1 MDKIK
6 RIKELITQLNK
17 YNYYYYV
24 LDNPIIADREY
35 DAIYDELVALEKETG
50 VVLPDSPTKQVG
62 DTILEGFKKF
72 THITK
77 LYSLEKCNNFEELES
92 WVNNITN
99 TYGKQT
105 YSLEY
110 KFDGLRISITYEN
123 GRLVTAATR
132 GNGYIGEDVTQQVL
146 TIKSVPVTIPYQQK
160 IVVEGEA
167 MIKLSDLAEY
177 NRTALEPLKN
187 ARNAAA
193 GAIRNL
199 DPRVTGS
206 RNLSMFF
213 YGIPYIEGKTFDTHI
228 EIMQFLKDNGFPV
241 YDYQKIVSNIDD
253 IEREIDDI
261 DRTKKN
267 LDILIDGA
275 VLKIIDL
282 KVREKLGFTAKFP
295 KWAVAYKFEA
305 QELTTTLNNV
315 VWQVGRTGK
324 LTPIGEVDPIE
335 LAGATVKRA
344 TLNNYG
350 DIVRKGVK
358 INSKVF
364 VRRSNEVIPE
374 ILKVASI
381 DDSCYDIVKPTICPS
396 CGTPLIEDGANLFC
410 PNYYGCPDQ
419 IDQRIDH
426 YASRNAMNIE
436 GISEKTIEMLR
447 TTLNLHSVVDLYH
460 LDKEDLKKLD
470 KFKDKKSNNLIN
482 SIEKSKTPKF
492 SNFIYALGILGVGE
506 KTAKDLAKKFKN
518 LDELKSATID
528 QLISI
533 NDIGQVIAQNIVDYF
548 LDPNQLKLISDLLDS
563 GVDIQYSNMDT
574 TTNPNFT
581 NKTIVLTGDLNN
593 YTRTELTNLLESFGA
608 KVTSSVSKNTD
619 LVIVG
624 DNPGSKFNKAK
635 ELGIT
640 IMYEPELIEKLK

>member
-6 RIKELITQLNK
+6 RMKELITIINK

-24 LDNPIIADREY
+24 LDNPVIADREY

-50 VVLPDSPTKQVG
+50 VVFPDSPTKQVG
-62 DTILEGFKKF
+62 DMVLEGFKKY
-72 THITK
+72 THIKK
-77 LYSLEKCNNFEELES
+77 LYSLDKCNSFAELES
-92 WVNNITN
+92 WVNNVTEQ
-99 TYGKQT
+99 YGEQV

-110 KFDGLRISITYEN
+110 KFDGLRISIIYEN
-123 GRLVTAATR
+123 GQLVTAATR

-146 TIKSVPVTIPYQQK
+146 TIKSIPYNIPYK
-160 IVVEGEA
+160 SKLVVEGEA

-177 NRTALEPLKN
+177 NRTATEPLKN

-213 YGIPYIEGKTFDTHI
+213 YGIPYIEGYEFSTHL

-241 YDYQKIVSNIDD
+241 YDYQKTVSKIED
-253 IEREIDDI
+253 IEREIDNI
-261 DRTKKN
+261 DKTKKN

-275 VLKIIDL
+275 VLKINDL
-282 KVREKLGFTAKFP
+282 KVRDKMGFTAKYP

-358 INSKVF
+358 LNSKVF

-374 ILKVASI
+374 ILKVASV
-381 DDSCYDIVKPTICPS
+381 DNTCVDIVKPTVCPS
-396 CGTPLIEDGANLFC
+396 CGTQLIEDGANLFC

-426 YASRNAMNIE
+426 FASRNAMNIE

-447 TTLNLHSVVDLYH
+447 TTLNLHTVADLYT
-460 LDKEDLKKLD
+460 LSYDDFKQLD
-470 KFKDKKSNNLIN
+470 KFKDKKSSNLVN
-482 SIEKSKTPKF
+482 SINNSKKPKF

-506 KTAKDLAKKFKN
+506 KTAKDIAKKFNN
-518 LDELKSATID
+518 LN
-528 QLISI
+528 QLMNASLQDLLTI
-533 NDIGQVIAQNIVDYF
+533 NDIGEIIANNIVNFFKDEKQI
-548 LDPNQLKLISDLLDS
+548 QLINKLLDL
-563 GVDIQYSNMDT
+563 GIDIQYSN
-574 TTNPNFT
+574 NVQKSHPVFT
-581 NKTIVLTGDLNN
+581 GKTIVLTGDLNN
-593 YTRTELTNLLESFGA
+593 YTRTQLTNILEEFGA

-624 DNPGSKFNKAK
+624 ENAGSKYNKAK
-635 ELGIT
+635 ELNIP
-640 IMYEPELIEKLK
+640 IMLEPELLDNLK

>member
-6 RIKELITQLNK
+6 RMKELITIINK

-24 LDNPIIADREY
+24 LDNPVIADREY

-50 VVLPDSPTKQVG
+50 VVFPDSPTKQVG
-62 DTILEGFKKF
+62 DMVLEGFKKY
-72 THITK
+72 THIKK
-77 LYSLEKCNNFEELES
+77 LYSLDKCNSFAELES
-92 WVNNITN
+92 WVNNVTEQ
-99 TYGKQT
+99 YGEQV

-110 KFDGLRISITYEN
+110 KFDGLRISIIYEK
-123 GRLVTAATR
+123 GQLVTAATR

-146 TIKSVPVTIPYQQK
+146 TIKSIPYTIPYK
-160 IVVEGEA
+160 SKLVVEGEA

-177 NRTALEPLKN
+177 NRTATEPLKN

-213 YGIPYIEGKTFDTHI
+213 YGIPYIEGYEFSTHL

-241 YDYQKIVSNIDD
+241 YDYQKTVSKIED
-253 IEREIDDI
+253 IEREIDNI
-261 DRTKKN
+261 DKTKKN

-275 VLKIIDL
+275 VLKINDL
-282 KVREKLGFTAKFP
+282 KVRDKMGFTAKYP

-358 INSKVF
+358 LNSKVF

-374 ILKVASI
+374 ILKVASV
-381 DDSCYDIVKPTICPS
+381 DNSCVDIVKPTVCPS
-396 CGTPLIEDGANLFC
+396 CGTQLIEDGANLFC

-426 YASRNAMNIE
+426 FASRNAMNIE

-447 TTLNLHSVVDLYH
+447 TTLNLHTVADLYT
-460 LDKEDLKKLD
+460 LSYEDFKQLD
-470 KFKDKKSNNLIN
+470 KFKDKKSSNLVN
-482 SIEKSKTPKF
+482 SINNSKKPKF

-506 KTAKDLAKKFKN
+506 KTAKDIAKKFNN
-518 LDELKSATID
+518 LN
-528 QLISI
+528 QLMNASLQDLLTI
-533 NDIGQVIAQNIVDYF
+533 NDIGEIIANNIVNFFKDEKQI
-548 LDPNQLKLISDLLDS
+548 QLINKLLDL
-563 GVDIQYSNMDT
+563 GIDIQYSN
-574 TTNPNFT
+574 NVQKSHPVFT
-581 NKTIVLTGDLNN
+581 GKTIVLTGDLNN
-593 YTRTELTNLLESFGA
+593 YTRTQLTNILEEFGA

-624 DNPGSKFNKAK
+624 ENAGSKYNKAK
-635 ELGIT
+635 ELNIP
-640 IMYEPELIEKLK
+640 IMLEPELLNNLK

>member
-6 RIKELITQLNK
+6 RMKELITIINK

-24 LDNPIIADREY
+24 LDNPVIADREY

-50 VVLPDSPTKQVG
+50 VVFPDSPTKQVG
-62 DTILEGFKKF
+62 DMVLEGFKKY
-72 THITK
+72 THIKK
-77 LYSLEKCNNFEELES
+77 LYSLDKCNSFAELES
-92 WVNNITN
+92 WVNNVTEQ
-99 TYGKQT
+99 YGEQV

-110 KFDGLRISITYEN
+110 KFDGLRISIIYEK
-123 GRLVTAATR
+123 GQLVTAATR

-146 TIKSVPVTIPYQQK
+146 TIKSIPYTIPYK
-160 IVVEGEA
+160 SKLVVEGEA

-177 NRTALEPLKN
+177 NRTATEPLKN

-213 YGIPYIEGKTFDTHI
+213 YGIPYIEGYEFSTHL

-241 YDYQKIVSNIDD
+241 YDYQKTVSKIED
-253 IEREIDDI
+253 IEREIDNI
-261 DRTKKN
+261 DKTKKN

-275 VLKIIDL
+275 VLKINDL
-282 KVREKLGFTAKFP
+282 KVRDKMGFTAKYP

-358 INSKVF
+358 LNSKVF

-374 ILKVASI
+374 ILKVASV
-381 DDSCYDIVKPTICPS
+381 DNSCVDIVKPTVCPS
-396 CGTPLIEDGANLFC
+396 CGTQLIEDGANLFC

-426 YASRNAMNIE
+426 FASRNAMNIE

-447 TTLNLHSVVDLYH
+447 TTLNLHTVADLYT
-460 LDKEDLKKLD
+460 LSYEDFKQLD
-470 KFKDKKSNNLIN
+470 KFKDKKSSNLVN
-482 SIEKSKTPKF
+482 SINNSKKPKF

-506 KTAKDLAKKFKN
+506 KTAKDIAKKFNN
-518 LDELKSATID
+518 LN
-528 QLISI
+528 QLMNASLQDLLTI
-533 NDIGQVIAQNIVDYF
+533 NDIGEIIANNIVNFFKDEKQI
-548 LDPNQLKLISDLLDS
+548 QLINKLLDL
-563 GVDIQYSNMDT
+563 GIDIQYSN
-574 TTNPNFT
+574 NVQKSHPVFT
-581 NKTIVLTGDLNN
+581 GKTIVLTGDLNN
-593 YTRTELTNLLESFGA
+593 YTRTQLTNILEEFGA

-624 DNPGSKFNKAK
+624 ENAGSKYNKAK
-635 ELGIT
+635 ELNIP
-640 IMYEPELIEKLK
+640 IMLEPELLDNLK

>member
-6 RIKELITQLNK
+6 RMKELITIINK

-24 LDNPIIADREY
+24 LDNPVIADREY

-50 VVLPDSPTKQVG
+50 VVFPDSPTKQVG
-62 DTILEGFKKF
+62 DMVLEGFKKY
-72 THITK
+72 THIKK
-77 LYSLEKCNNFEELES
+77 LYSLDKCNSFAELES
-92 WVNNITN
+92 WVNNVTEQ
-99 TYGKQT
+99 YGEQV

-110 KFDGLRISITYEN
+110 KFDGLRISIIYEN
-123 GRLVTAATR
+123 GQLVTAATR

-146 TIKSVPVTIPYQQK
+146 TIKSIPYNIPYK
-160 IVVEGEA
+160 SKLVVEGEA

-177 NRTALEPLKN
+177 NRTATEPLKN

-213 YGIPYIEGKTFDTHI
+213 YGIPYIEGYEFSTHL

-241 YDYQKIVSNIDD
+241 YDYQKTVSKIED
-253 IEREIDDI
+253 IEREIDNI
-261 DRTKKN
+261 DKTKKN

-275 VLKIIDL
+275 VLKINDL
-282 KVREKLGFTAKFP
+282 KVRDKMGFTAKYP

-358 INSKVF
+358 LNSKVF

-374 ILKVASI
+374 ILKVASV
-381 DDSCYDIVKPTICPS
+381 DNTCVDIVKPTVCPS
-396 CGTPLIEDGANLFC
+396 CGTQLIEDGANLFC

-426 YASRNAMNIE
+426 FASRNAMNIE

-447 TTLNLHSVVDLYH
+447 TTLNLHTVADLYT
-460 LDKEDLKKLD
+460 LSYDDFKQLD
-470 KFKDKKSNNLIN
+470 KFKDKKSSNLVN
-482 SIEKSKTPKF
+482 SINNSKKPKF

-506 KTAKDLAKKFKN
+506 KTAKDIAKKFNN
-518 LDELKSATID
+518 LN
-528 QLISI
+528 QLMNASLQDLLTI
-533 NDIGQVIAQNIVDYF
+533 NDIGEIIANNIVNFFKDEKQI
-548 LDPNQLKLISDLLDS
+548 QLINKLLDL
-563 GVDIQYSNMDT
+563 GIDIQYSN
-574 TTNPNFT
+574 NVQKSHPVFT
-581 NKTIVLTGDLNN
+581 GKTIVLTGDLNN
-593 YTRTELTNLLESFGA
+593 YTRTQLTNILEEFGA

-624 DNPGSKFNKAK
+624 ENAGSKYNKAK
-635 ELGIT
+635 ELNIP
-640 IMYEPELIEKLK
+640 IMFEPELLDNLK

>member
-6 RIKELITQLNK
+6 RMKELITIINK

-24 LDNPIIADREY
+24 LDNPVIADREY

-50 VVLPDSPTKQVG
+50 VVFPDSPTKQVG
-62 DTILEGFKKF
+62 DMVLEGFKKY
-72 THITK
+72 THIKK
-77 LYSLEKCNNFEELES
+77 LYSLDKCNSFAELES
-92 WVNNITN
+92 WVNNVTEQ
-99 TYGKQT
+99 YGEQV

-110 KFDGLRISITYEN
+110 KFDGLRISIIYEK
-123 GRLVTAATR
+123 GQLVTAATR

-146 TIKSVPVTIPYQQK
+146 TIKSIPYTIPYK
-160 IVVEGEA
+160 SKLVVEGEA

-177 NRTALEPLKN
+177 NRTATEPLKN

-213 YGIPYIEGKTFDTHI
+213 YGIPYIEGYEFSTHL

-241 YDYQKIVSNIDD
+241 YDYQKTVSKIED
-253 IEREIDDI
+253 IEREIDNI
-261 DRTKKN
+261 DKTKKN

-275 VLKIIDL
+275 VLKINDL
-282 KVREKLGFTAKFP
+282 KVRDKMGFTAKYP

-358 INSKVF
+358 LNSKVF

-374 ILKVASI
+374 ILKVASV
-381 DDSCYDIVKPTICPS
+381 DNTCVDIVKPTICPS
-396 CGTPLIEDGANLFC
+396 CGTQLIEDGANLFC

-426 YASRNAMNIE
+426 FASRNAMNIE

-447 TTLNLHSVVDLYH
+447 TTLNLHTVADLYT
-460 LDKEDLKKLD
+460 LSYEDFKQLD
-470 KFKDKKSNNLIN
+470 KFKDKKSSNLVN
-482 SIEKSKTPKF
+482 SINNSKKPKF

-506 KTAKDLAKKFKN
+506 KTAKDIAKKFNN
-518 LDELKSATID
+518 LN
-528 QLISI
+528 QLMNASLQDLLTI
-533 NDIGQVIAQNIVDYF
+533 NDIGEIIANNIVNFFKDEKQI
-548 LDPNQLKLISDLLDS
+548 QLINKLLDL
-563 GVDIQYSNMDT
+563 GIDIQYSN
-574 TTNPNFT
+574 NVQKSHPVFT
-581 NKTIVLTGDLNN
+581 GKTIVLTGDLNN
-593 YTRTELTNLLESFGA
+593 YTRTQLTNILEEFGA

-624 DNPGSKFNKAK
+624 ENAGSKYNKAK
-635 ELGIT
+635 ELNIP
-640 IMYEPELIEKLK
+640 IMLEPELLDNLK